1 MGATATKEAPSLA
14 ATVEE
19 IHCDC
24 VCCSTLDSKL
34 RRRIRSMKNKMQ
46 VITIG
51 LIGAG
56 KTTLLRKIQQSL
68 PKNICLIP
76 EPVDLFQQYKS
87 FNPLELYY
95 KEPHLNSGFCQL
107 HILNGM
113 TNHYE
118 KILSEKPKNILTERN
133 MFSSTV
139 FTKTLRSLGYLSPF
153 GEEVLLEYC

>member
-46 VITIG
+46 VITIEG
-51 LIGAG
+51 LIVAG

-68 PKNICLIP
+68 PKNMSDPRTC
-76 EPVDLFQQYKS
+76 VS
-87 FNPLELYY
+87 F
-95 KEPHLNSGFCQL
+95 
-107 HILNGM
+107 
-113 TNHYE
+113 
-118 KILSEKPKNILTERN
+118 
-133 MFSSTV
+133 STI
-139 FTKTLRSLGYLSPF
+139 
-153 GEEVLLEYC
+153 

>member
-1 MGATATKEAPSLA
+1 MGATATKEAPSLT

-24 VCCSTLDSKL
+24 VCCSSLDPKL

-46 VITIG
+46 VITIEG

-68 PKNICLIP
+68 PKNVCLIP

-95 KEPHLNSGFCQL
+95 KEPRLNSGFCQL

-113 TNHYE
+113 TNQYE
-118 KILSEKPKNILTERN
+118 KILSEKPKKYPNR
-133 MFSSTV
+133 
-139 FTKTLRSLGYLSPF
+139 TKYIFFNCFHKNAEIFGLLVTLW
-153 GEEVLLEYC
+153 